1 MIKNLVVLFLTV
13 LLAAI
18 CTSASASVQGA
29 MTPGQT
35 VSLTA
40 IDQEVQDGVAYDYLW
55 TVVEVDENGNEIGD
69 DLVTTGVLTQTGSN
83 TEAFA
88 FPTPVVPNGQQKKF
102 KIKAKLTPKKGQD
115 GVGLTTCIGETSQEI
130 AVDGPTDSVIGGE
143 LIVCEDDSNVEVE
156 LDESIGDNGLDL
168 QWSVDD
174 EAPGSRNH
182 PEKGK
187 RYAKIDVTGLSLGEH
202 IIKLKLKN
210 HSGNGAETEVTKK
223 IHVIHKPQPS
233 IQ

>member
-1 MIKNLVVLFLTV
+1 MIKNLIVLSLTV
-13 LLAAI
+13 FLAAL
-18 CTSASASVQGA
+18 SMAASASVQEA

-40 IDQEVQDGVAYDYLW
+40 IDQEIQGGVNYDYFW

-83 TEAFA
+83 AGSFE
-88 FPTPVVPNGQQKKF
+88 FPTPAIPNGQQKRF

-115 GVGLTTCIGETSQEI
+115 GAGLTTCIGETSQEI
-130 AVDGPTDSVIGGE
+130 VVDGPTDSVIGDE
-143 LIVCEDDSNVEVE
+143 LIVCQDDSDVEVG

-174 EAPGSRNH
+174 EAPGYRNH

-187 RYAKIDVTGLSLGEH
+187 RYAKIDATKLSLGEH
-202 IIKLKLKN
+202 TIKLKIKN
-210 HSGNGAETEVTKK
+210 HTGKGYEIEVTKK
-223 IHVIHKPQPS
+223 LYVIHKPKPS

>member
-1 MIKNLVVLFLTV
+1 MIKNLMVLFLTV

-18 CTSASASVQGA
+18 CMTASASVQEA

-40 IDQEVQDGVAYDYLW
+40 VDQELQDGVQYEYLW
-55 TVVEVDENGNEIGD
+55 TVVEVDDTGNEIGD

-83 TEAFA
+83 AEVFA
-88 FPTPVVPNGQQKKF
+88 FPAPVIPEGQQKKF
-102 KIKAKLTPKKGQD
+102 MIKAKLTPKKGQD

-130 AVDGPTDSVIGGE
+130 VVKGPTESMIGE
-143 LIVCEDDSNVEVE
+143 DLIVCEDDLNVEVE
-156 LDESIGDNGLDL
+156 LDESIGENGLDL
-168 QWSVDD
+168 LWSVDD
-174 EAPGSRNH
+174 EAPGYRNH

-202 IIKLKLKN
+202 IIKLKIKN
-210 HSGNGAETEVTKK
+210 HSGKGYETEITKK
-223 IHVIHKPQPS
+223 IYVIHKPEPR
-233 IQ
+233 IE